1 MTKKKIQV
9 KKKGKYSPS
18 DSRKEQE
25 RKKLIQEKRIR
36 TINSKKRSD
45 YIDYLYKKYE

>member
-1 MTKKKIQV
+1 MKKKIEI

-25 RKKLIQEKRIR
+25 RKKMIQEKRIR
-36 TINSKKRSD
+36 TINMKKRSE
-45 YIDYLYKKYE
+45 YIEYLYKKYE